1 MFHFIAIQIVYRDYK
16 YTILISKNCIVQ
28 RNYYLCEDFN
38 TNTKHLNKDTK
49 MLEVGLT
56 HQSVMRVMEG
66 NTAEFIGSGDM
77 AVLAT
82 PAMVALMEN
91 AAMLAVALK
100 LEEGETTV
108 GSMISTSHLKPSKVG
123 NTVSAIAELTAIEGR
138 KLTFKI
144 SAYDGETL
152 IGEGEH
158 IRFIVNREKFLS
170 KL

>member
-1 MFHFIAIQIVYRDYK
+1 MV
-16 YTILISKNCIVQ
+16 
-28 RNYYLCEDFN
+28 
-38 TNTKHLNKDTK
+38 
-49 MLEVGLT
+49 EVGLKHST
-56 HQSVMRVMEG
+56 VMTVTEG
-66 NTAEFIGSGDM
+66 NTADYIGSGDM

-123 NTVSAIAELTAIEGR
+123 ATILAEAELTAVEGR
-138 KLTFKI
+138 KLTFSVK
-144 SAYDGETL
+144 AFDGETL

-158 IRFIVNREKFLS
+158 VRFIVNREKFLS

>member
-1 MFHFIAIQIVYRDYK
+1 MV
-16 YTILISKNCIVQ
+16 
-28 RNYYLCEDFN
+28 
-38 TNTKHLNKDTK
+38 
-49 MLEVGLT
+49 EVGLKHST
-56 HQSVMRVMEG
+56 VMTVMEG
-66 NTAEFIGSGDM
+66 NTADYIGSGDM

-123 NTVSAIAELTAIEGR
+123 ATILAEAELTAVEGR
-138 KLTFKI
+138 KLTFAVK
-144 SAYDGETL
+144 AFDGETL

-158 IRFIVNREKFLS
+158 VRFIVNRDKFLS

>member
-1 MFHFIAIQIVYRDYK
+1 
-16 YTILISKNCIVQ
+16 
-28 RNYYLCEDFN
+28 
-38 TNTKHLNKDTK
+38 
-49 MLEVGLT
+49 
-56 HQSVMRVMEG
+56 MRVMEG

-91 AAMLAVALK
+91 AAMLAVSLK

-108 GSMISTSHLKPSKVG
+108 GSMISTTHLKPSKVG
-123 NTVSAIAELTAIEGR
+123 NMVSAVAELTAIEGR

-144 SAYDGETL
+144 EAYDGETL

-158 IRFIVNREKFLS
+158 VRFIVNREKFLS

>member
-1 MFHFIAIQIVYRDYK
+1 
-16 YTILISKNCIVQ
+16 
-28 RNYYLCEDFN
+28 
-38 TNTKHLNKDTK
+38 
-49 MLEVGLT
+49 MLKEGLK
-56 HQSVMRVMEG
+56 HQSIMSITAG

-91 AAMLAVALK
+91 AAMLAVAPALD
-100 LEEGETTV
+100 EGQTTV
-108 GSMISTSHLKPSKVG
+108 GTMVSTSHIKASKVG
-123 NTVSAIAELTAIEGR
+123 ANVCAVAELIAVDGR

-144 SAYDGETL
+144 AAYEGETL

-158 IRFIVNREKFLS
+158 TRFIVDRERFLS

>member
-1 MFHFIAIQIVYRDYK
+1 
-16 YTILISKNCIVQ
+16 
-28 RNYYLCEDFN
+28 
-38 TNTKHLNKDTK
+38 
-49 MLEVGLT
+49 
-56 HQSVMRVMEG
+56 MRVMDG

-91 AAMLAVALK
+91 AAMLAVALH
-100 LEEGETTV
+100 LDEGDTTV

-123 NTVSAIAELTAIEGR
+123 AAISAIAELTAIEGR

-144 SAYDGETL
+144 SAYDGDTL

-158 IRFIVNREKFLS
+158 IRFIVNRDKFLS

>member
-1 MFHFIAIQIVYRDYK
+1 
-16 YTILISKNCIVQ
+16 
-28 RNYYLCEDFN
+28 
-38 TNTKHLNKDTK
+38 
-49 MLEVGLT
+49 
-56 HQSVMRVMEG
+56 MEG

-91 AAMLAVALK
+91 AAMLAVALH
-100 LEEGETTV
+100 LGEGETTV

-123 NTVSAIAELTAIEGR
+123 NAVSALAELTEIDGR

-158 IRFIVNREKFLS
+158 ISFIVNREKFLS

>member
-1 MFHFIAIQIVYRDYK
+1 
-16 YTILISKNCIVQ
+16 
-28 RNYYLCEDFN
+28 
-38 TNTKHLNKDTK
+38 
-49 MLEVGLT
+49 MLEIGLK

-91 AAMLAVALK
+91 AAMLAVALH
-100 LEEGETTV
+100 LDEGETTV

-123 NTVSAIAELTAIEGR
+123 NAISAVAELTEIDGR

-144 SAYDGETL
+144 QAYDGDTL
-152 IGEGEH
+152 IGEGDH

>member
-1 MFHFIAIQIVYRDYK
+1 
-16 YTILISKNCIVQ
+16 
-28 RNYYLCEDFN
+28 
-38 TNTKHLNKDTK
+38 
-49 MLEVGLT
+49 
-56 HQSVMRVMEG
+56 MRVMEG

-108 GSMISTSHLKPSKVG
+108 GSMISTTHLKPSKVG
-123 NTVSAIAELTAIEGR
+123 NMVSAVAELTAIEGR

-144 SAYDGETL
+144 EAYDGETL

-158 IRFIVNREKFLS
+158 VRFVVNREKFLS